1 MVAYLRMQISS
12 LASRADEEHVDDD
25 ELLRFVSGAL
35 GQERA
40 RAIRAHVDACDDC
53 RELLAIAGREAVS
66 AGELGEPESAPIVP
80 GVEIEGRFRI
90 EREIGRGG
98 MGVVYAAE
106 HLSMHRRVALKV
118 LSDEAGGDE
127 ESISRFIRETR
138 VAAKLASPHAVR
150 VYDVGR
156 LATGAPYMVM
166 ELLDGRDLER
176 VLADEGPIDVAR
188 AIAWTLQAC
197 DAIGEAHA
205 AGIVHRDIK
214 LTNIF
219 LADLPPEPIVKVL
232 DFGLAKGFAPGTGDG
247 SLTRP
252 GAFMGTPSYMSPEQL
267 LSAKD
272 VDARTDVWAFG
283 VALYR
288 LLTQTY
294 PFEASNLAGLCARIA
309 GGEAPPPPS
318 ARRAGVPRAVDEVV
332 QRCLARSPDGRY
344 PDAHALAEALAASLQ
359 FQERTTV
366 RGGSRPEEAASATLP
381 IAARPGPAPAPSS
394 PEVRRAPPAPA
405 LPPPSTRDAR
415 ARPVWPYVL
424 LAAVASGAAVAAV
437 FAGSRRAA
445 PSAEPVAS
453 APTANEAPPASVAL
467 VASAPL
473 TSEASASAPRA
484 AATASA
490 PPPPATIK
498 RAPPSRGGGRPA
510 PSVAAPPASDRHYE
524 KM

>member
-1 MVAYLRMQISS
+1 MVAYLRMQVSS
-12 LASRADEEHVDDD
+12 LASRADEEHVEDD

-40 RAIRAHVDACDDC
+40 REIRAHVDTCDDC
-53 RELLAIAGREAVS
+53 RELLAIAGREAAS
-66 AGELGEPESAPIVP
+66 AGELGEPDSAPIVP
-80 GVEIEGRFRI
+80 GIEIEGRFRI

-118 LSDEAGGDE
+118 LNDEAGGDE
-127 ESISRFIRETR
+127 ESISRFIRETK

-188 AIAWTLQAC
+188 AIEWMLQAC

-214 LTNIF
+214 LTNLF

-232 DFGLAKGFAPGTGDG
+232 DFGLAKGFAGGMGDG

-288 LLTQTY
+288 LLTQSY
-294 PFEASNLAGLCARIA
+294 PFEATNLAALCARIA
-309 GGEAPPPPS
+309 GGEPPPPPS
-318 ARRAGVPRAVDEVV
+318 ARRAGVPRAIDDVV
-332 QRCLARSPDGRY
+332 QRCLARSADARY
-344 PDAHALAEALAASLQ
+344 PDAHALAAALAASLR
-359 FQERTTV
+359 FQEQTTV
-366 RGGSRPEEAASATLP
+366 RAASRPAEAASSTLP
-381 IAARPGPAPAPSS
+381 IAARPVPAPAPAVAAPDAPRAS
-394 PEVRRAPPAPA
+394 PSLAPAPA
-405 LPPPSTRDAR
+405 EAR
-415 ARPVWPYVL
+415 SRPVWPYVV

-437 FAGSRRAA
+437 FAGSRRAPTAAVETVVAAPTTSEPPAASPA
-445 PSAEPVAS
+445 PSAPSARVASDATPAAPNVSAS
-453 APTANEAPPASVAL
+453 APTHAPS
-467 VASAPL
+467 
-473 TSEASASAPRA
+473 TRR
-484 AATASA
+484 A
-490 PPPPATIK
+490 PPPV
-498 RAPPSRGGGRPA
+498 RGGTRPT